1 MSFFLSLMA
10 GEATDIGQEYG
21 VGPISIHCPGLPLV
35 PTFFTLS
42 DLEEV
47 HRQSPAESL
56 RPGLMD
62 SGLRFLRVKDHE
74 GCRQETSGQSRW
86 RRRGKFASSPHGRF
100 QLGCQMV
107 RPQSAELTEV
117 VELMVPVQLKTCQ
130 NKISITIA
138 NFPARR

>member
-1 MSFFLSLMA
+1 MQA
-10 GEATDIGQEYG
+10 GHVKSKLAAQE
-21 VGPISIHCPGLPLV
+21 
-35 PTFFTLS
+35 
-42 DLEEV
+42 
-47 HRQSPAESL
+47 
-56 RPGLMD
+56 
-62 SGLRFLRVKDHE
+62 
-74 GCRQETSGQSRW
+74 
-86 RRRGKFASSPHGRF
+86 GKFASSPHGRF